1 MNHEIL
7 KYTRELLRDLT
18 NFRFEITDSGDFY
31 FGRSQALVGGSVV
44 HTLNGTDRR
53 VDHNTWTIE
62 GLNYLLTTG
71 LKNGT
76 PYAAMYIAP
85 FSGNVTPSSSLT
97 AATFTSTLTEATA
110 YSESTRQ
117 AWTGGTVASG
127 SVDNTGGL
135 AQITANASVNVWGAG
150 MLSNS
155 TKSATTGVCIAAT
168 KFSTVRALAST
179 DVLAFGYTM
188 SITPA

>member
-1 MNHEIL
+1 MKDEIF
-7 KYTRELLRDLT
+7 KYTRELRRALA
-18 NFRFEITDSGDFY
+18 NFRFEITENGDFY
-31 FGRSQALVGGSVV
+31 FGGSQALVGGSVV
-44 HTLNGTDRR
+44 HTLNGADRR

-71 LKNGT
+71 LKNGS
-76 PYAAMYIAP
+76 PYAAMYLAP
-85 FSGNVTPSSSLT
+85 FSGNVTPASTLT

-117 AWTGGTVASG
+117 AWTGGSVASG
-127 SVDNTGGL
+127 SVDNTASM
-135 AQITANASVNVWGAG
+135 AQITANASVNIWGAG

-168 KFSTVRALAST
+168 KFSSVRALSDT